1 MPIKLIAVFALVFLM
16 GCANDDA
23 AQPDVSQS
31 IDQDIAATLG
41 PSPAESLQGS
51 PDGART
57 TQPNS
62 VESAQPHD
70 IPGSTAR
77 ITGDARQGRSFAIQN
92 CSSCHAVSAD
102 PTALLHRSAAPD
114 FVTIA
119 GNQDITEFSLNV
131 WLTNPHPTMPMLIL
145 SRQDRANVAAYI
157 LSLRKP

>member
-1 MPIKLIAVFALVFLM
+1 
-16 GCANDDA
+16 
-23 AQPDVSQS
+23 
-31 IDQDIAATLG
+31 
-41 PSPAESLQGS
+41 
-51 PDGART
+51 
-57 TQPNS
+57 